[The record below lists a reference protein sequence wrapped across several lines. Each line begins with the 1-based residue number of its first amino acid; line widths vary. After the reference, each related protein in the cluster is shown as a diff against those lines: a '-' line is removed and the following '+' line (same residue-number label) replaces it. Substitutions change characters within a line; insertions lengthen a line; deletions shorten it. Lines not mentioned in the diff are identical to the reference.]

1 MKDSDFL
8 KALDSAGNF
17 QLRRAAER
25 LREGLFDPMGV
36 QLLTSGET
44 HLNRVFDRGVRE
56 LNKHKAAHLCICG
69 AYGQGKSHSLTYL
82 RNRALGKGFVT
93 SQINLDP
100 REIPFHNFQQVY
112 RALVTNI
119 QFPDME
125 TSLADCW
132 KIWADQFKSWEE
144 SPATD
149 NEQLTSDNEQ
159 HAARLLEILP
169 DEIPHFFRTVLTAL
183 ALETVSLSKHE
194 RRLKKH
200 AAFRP
205 HEFPYLLGRSL
216 IGEAIPVYRL
226 KPAFR
231 YREVFFYKDASLL
244 CRGWQSYLGMI
255 FGLSRLFQEMGFK
268 GWVLL
273 FDEGEAITQTPIN
286 SRSKS
291 YQILHRI
298 FAPETPVPGFY
309 PVFAFT
315 DDFFM
320 QVREEDYDRI
330 RLWRG
335 EESLYF
341 DQDYGHAWR
350 NLVVHRLQ
358 DLSSKEW
365 INLSTRLM
373 LLHARAYGWEPPKR
387 AYQQMTRRRLSETK
401 GQEARL
407 KIKALVDQLDL
418 VHQDEVL
425 GNSS

>member
-25 LREGLFDPMGV
+25 LREGLFDPIGV
-36 QLLTSGET
+36 QLLTAGET
-44 HLNRVFDRGVRE
+44 RLNRAFDRGIKE
-56 LNKHKAAHLCICG
+56 LSKHKAAHLCICG

-93 SQINLDP
+93 SHINLDP

-112 RALVTNI
+112 HALVTHI
-119 QFPDME
+119 RFPDME
-125 TSLADCW
+125 TSLADRW
-132 KIWADQFKSWEE
+132 KIWAEE
-144 SPATD
+144 FRSRETPSTD
-149 NEQLTSDNEQ
+149 DEQLTINEQ
-159 HAARLLEILP
+159 QAARFLEILP
-169 DEIPHFFRTVLTAL
+169 DEIPHFLKSVLTAL
-183 ALETVSLSKHE
+183 ALETVSLSRHE

-200 AAFRP
+200 AAYRP
-205 HEFPYLLGRSL
+205 REFPYLLGRAL
-216 IGEAIPVYRL
+216 IGEAIPVYRV

-231 YREVFFYKDASLL
+231 YRGVFFYKDASLL
-244 CRGWQSYLGMI
+244 CRGWQPYLSMI
-255 FGLSRLFQEMGFK
+255 FGLSRLFRQMGFK

-273 FDEGEAITQTPIN
+273 FDEGEAIIQTRIN
-286 SRSKS
+286 SRSRS
-291 YQILHRI
+291 YEILQQM
-298 FAPETPVPGFY
+298 FVPETPVPGFY

-320 QVREEDYDRI
+320 QVQAEEYDRVG
-330 RLWRG
+330 LWRG
-335 EESLYF
+335 EEMSYF
-341 DQDYGHAWR
+341 EQNYDLAWR

-358 DLSSKEW
+358 DISSKEW

-373 LLHARAYGWEPPKR
+373 LLHARAYGWDPPKR
-387 AYQQMTRRRLSETK
+387 AYQEMTRRRLSETK

-418 VHQDEVL
+418 VHQEEIL
-425 GNSS
+425 GK